1 MIAKRFSQKE
11 KRFFLL
17 RKKSAPNGSFC
28 MDGGMEP
35 SSGVGAFLQPAPL
48 VFPFSDPAH
57 ALRAFQL
64 NGSIE
69 WLSARLAQK
78 TSRMMRAMIPL
89 GLSMNFR

>member
-35 SSGVGAFLQPAPL
+35 SSGVGAFLQTGRS
-48 VFPFSDPAH
+48 FFSDADPTH
-57 ALRAFQL
+57 ALGAFPL
-64 NGSIE
+64 GGLID
-69 WLSARLAQK
+69 WLSARRAQK
-78 TSRMMRAMIPL
+78 PSRMMRAMTRL